1 MMSQGSLEDFGAYH
15 KAMTLFDLVVG
26 DMEELRSDT
35 RTYRLVSQQVGAAD
49 SICANIEE
57 GHGRSSRREYAH
69 FLVIARG
76 SAREVRGR
84 YIRLK
89 HWLDQQT
96 IDDRLESC
104 SEIIA
109 ILTKSIQ
116 TLRSTNGRQ

>member
-1 MMSQGSLEDFGAYH
+1 MA
-15 KAMTLFDLVVG
+15 LFDLVVG
-26 DMEELRSDT
+26 DMEKLRSDP

-49 SICANIEE
+49 SICANIEK
-57 GHGRSSRREYAH
+57 GHGRSSRRQYAH
-69 FLVIARG
+69 FLAIARG

-96 IDDRLESC
+96 IDDRPESC

-116 TLRSTNGRQ
+116 TLRSTNGRH